1 MDWSGGDFLETDPAK
16 DGAKEW
22 DYKDHLAADIGE
34 RDLLSELANRLVH
47 YLQVSLPL
55 SPNHLLDLVNLFF
68 IPNLLDWV

>member
-1 MDWSGGDFLETDPAK
+1 MEWSGGDFLETDPAK

-22 DYKDHLAADIGE
+22 DYEDHLSADIGE
-34 RDLLSELANRLVH
+34 GDLLSELTNRLFY